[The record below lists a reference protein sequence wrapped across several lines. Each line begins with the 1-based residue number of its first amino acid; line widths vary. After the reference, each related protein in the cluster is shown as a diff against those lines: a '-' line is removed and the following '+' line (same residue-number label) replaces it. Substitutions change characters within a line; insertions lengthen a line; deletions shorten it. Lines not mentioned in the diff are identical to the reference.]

1 MFENLRGKLAAS
13 ARNRLRAQHEAELR
27 RPGKFLNRAWVD
39 RWKQSADVLAGIGDL
54 GSIPVLAEA
63 ALQSFNTDLD
73 RLHLDGILDAI
84 LVIAPNG
91 GRATEFLVAFIDTGS
106 RRLPE
111 LDGLEFSRLR
121 RAIQVLGVLGSRLG
135 AQESDD
141 LARKVIEEL
150 ELVESLEFPYLPHS
164 KLERN
169 REVQR
174 DLIHSLGTIAGAV
187 SLQYLQIQIVDPWH
201 TDAAKDAL
209 RELAEVDNLPALLA
223 AYEDKNSKLAA
234 TWIQTSEGTADA
246 TNRTVVQTMQRILE
260 RDASRLSMEDL
271 WKLSSLKDRTK
282 QEVAAIHRDM
292 GTDEVSDID
301 YRTVTTVS
309 CAAVR
314 RLASAEVRRRAG

>member
-39 RWKQSADVLAGIGDL
+39 RWKQSADVLAGIGDPA
-54 GSIPVLAEA
+54 SIPVLIEA
-63 ALQSFNTDLD
+63 ALVDFPTDLD

-84 LVIAPNG
+84 LVIAPGG
-91 GRATEFLVAFIDTGS
+91 GRATEFLVTFIET
-106 RRLPE
+106 RLPE
-111 LDGLEFSRLR
+111 LEHEIFRLR

-174 DLIHSLGTIAGAV
+174 DLIHSLGTIGGAV

-223 AYEDKNSKLAA
+223 AYEDENSKLAA

-282 QEVAAIHRDM
+282 QEVAAIHRDS

-314 RLASAEVRRRAG
+314 QLASAEARRRAG

>member
-39 RWKQSADVLAGIGDL
+39 RWKQSADVLAGIGDPA
-54 GSIPVLAEA
+54 SIPVLIEA
-63 ALQSFNTDLD
+63 ALVSFPDLD

-84 LVIAPNG
+84 LVIAPGG
-91 GRATEFLVAFIDTGS
+91 GRATEFLVTFIET
-106 RRLPE
+106 E
-111 LDGLEFSRLR
+111 LRKAEFSGLH

-174 DLIHSLGTIAGAV
+174 DLIHSLGTIGGAV

-314 RLASAEVRRRAG
+314 QLASAEVRRRAG

>member
-39 RWKQSADVLAGIGDL
+39 RWKQSADVLAGIGDPA
-54 GSIPVLAEA
+54 SIPVLIEA
-63 ALQSFNTDLD
+63 ALVDFPTDLD

-84 LVIAPNG
+84 LVIAPGG
-91 GRATEFLVAFIDTGS
+91 GRATEFLVTFIET
-106 RRLPE
+106 RLPE
-111 LDGLEFSRLR
+111 LEHEIFRLR

-141 LARKVIEEL
+141 LARTVIAEL
-150 ELVESLEFPYLPHS
+150 ELVESLEFPDRPTR
-164 KLERN
+164 KKERN
-169 REVQR
+169 DVQR
-174 DLIHSLGTIAGAV
+174 DLIHSLGTTGGAV
-187 SLQYLQIQIVDPWH
+187 SLQYLQIQIVDGKH

-223 AYEDKNSKLAA
+223 AYEDENSKLAA

-282 QEVAAIHRDM
+282 QEVAAIHRDS

-314 RLASAEVRRRAG
+314 QLASAEARRRAG

>member
-39 RWKQSADVLAGIGDL
+39 RWKQSADVLAGIGDPA
-54 GSIPVLAEA
+54 SIPVLIEA
-63 ALQSFNTDLD
+63 ALVDFPDLD

-84 LVIAPNG
+84 LVIDPGG
-91 GRATEFLVAFIDTGS
+91 GRATEFLVTFIE

-111 LDGLEFSRLR
+111 LDGLEFRLR

-141 LARKVIEEL
+141 LARTVIAEL

-164 KLERN
+164 KLEWN

-174 DLIHSLGTIAGAV
+174 DLIHSLGTIGGAV
-187 SLQYLQIQIVDPWH
+187 SLQYLQIQIVDWKH

-223 AYEDKNSKLAA
+223 AYEDENSKLAA
-234 TWIQTSEGTADA
+234 TAVQTREGTADA

-260 RDASRLSMEDL
+260 RDASLLSMEDL
-271 WKLSSLKDRTK
+271 RKLWSLKDRTK
-282 QEVAAIHRDM
+282 QEVAAIYRDS

-314 RLASAEVRRRAG
+314 QLASAEARRRAG

>member
-39 RWKQSADVLAGIGDL
+39 RWKQSADVLAGIGDPA
-54 GSIPVLAEA
+54 SIPVLIEA
-63 ALQSFNTDLD
+63 ALVDFPTDLD

-84 LVIAPNG
+84 LVIAPGG
-91 GRATEFLVAFIDTGS
+91 GRATEFLVTFIET
-106 RRLPE
+106 RLPE
-111 LDGLEFSRLR
+111 LEHEIFRLR

-141 LARKVIEEL
+141 LARTVIAEL

-174 DLIHSLGTIAGAV
+174 DLIHSLGTIGGAV

-223 AYEDKNSKLAA
+223 AYEDENSKLAA
-234 TWIQTSEGTADA
+234 TVSYTRVGTADA

-282 QEVAAIHRDM
+282 QEVAAIHRDS

-314 RLASAEVRRRAG
+314 QLASAEVRRRAG

>member
-39 RWKQSADVLAGIGDL
+39 RWKQSADVLAGIGDPA
-54 GSIPVLAEA
+54 SIPVLIEA
-63 ALQSFNTDLD
+63 ALVDFPTDLD

-84 LVIAPNG
+84 LVIAPGG
-91 GRATEFLVAFIDTGS
+91 GRATEFLVTFIET
-106 RRLPE
+106 RLPE
-111 LDGLEFSRLR
+111 LEHEIFRLR

-174 DLIHSLGTIAGAV
+174 DLIHSLGTTGGAV
-187 SLQYLQIQIVDPWH
+187 SLQYLQIQIVDGKH

-223 AYEDKNSKLAA
+223 AYEDENSKLAA

-282 QEVAAIHRDM
+282 QEVAAIHRDS

-314 RLASAEVRRRAG
+314 QLASAEARRRAG

>member
-1 MFENLRGKLAAS
+1 MFEHLRGKLAAS

-39 RWKQSADVLAGIGDL
+39 RWKQSADVLAGIGDPA
-54 GSIPVLAEA
+54 SIPVLIEA
-63 ALQSFNTDLD
+63 ALVSFGSDLD

-84 LVIAPNG
+84 LVIAPGG
-91 GRATEFLVAFIDTGS
+91 GRATEFLVTFIETKL
-106 RRLPE
+106 RKA
-111 LDGLEFSRLR
+111 EFSRLH

-174 DLIHSLGTIAGAV
+174 DLIHSLGTIGGAV

-260 RDASRLSMEDL
+260 RDASLLSMEDL
-271 WKLSSLKDRTK
+271 WKLSSLKDRMK
-282 QEVAAIHRDM
+282 QEVAAIHRDS

-314 RLASAEVRRRAG
+314 QLASAEVRRRAG

>member
-39 RWKQSADVLAGIGDL
+39 RWKQSADVLAGIGDPA
-54 GSIPVLAEA
+54 SIPVLIEA
-63 ALQSFNTDLD
+63 ALVDFPDLD

-84 LVIAPNG
+84 LVIDPGG
-91 GRATEFLVAFIDTGS
+91 GRATEFLVTFIE

-111 LDGLEFSRLR
+111 LDGLEFRLR

-141 LARKVIEEL
+141 LARTVIAEL

-164 KLERN
+164 KLEWN

-174 DLIHSLGTIAGAV
+174 DLIHSLGTIGGAV
-187 SLQYLQIQIVDPWH
+187 SLQYLQIQIVDWKH

-314 RLASAEVRRRAG
+314 QLASAEARRRAG

>member
-39 RWKQSADVLAGIGDL
+39 RWKQSADVLAGIGDPA
-54 GSIPVLAEA
+54 SIPVLVEA
-63 ALQSFNTDLD
+63 ALVSFPDLD

-84 LVIAPNG
+84 LVIDPGG
-91 GRATEFLVAFIDTGS
+91 GRATEFLVTFIETDS

-111 LDGLEFSRLR
+111 LGGLEFSRLR

-141 LARKVIEEL
+141 LARTVIAEL
-150 ELVESLEFPYLPHS
+150 ELVESLEFPDRPTR
-164 KLERN
+164 KKERN
-169 REVQR
+169 DVQR
-174 DLIHSLGTIAGAV
+174 DLIHSLGTTGGAV
-187 SLQYLQIQIVDPWH
+187 SLQYLQIQIVDGKH

-209 RELAEVDNLPALLA
+209 RELAEVDNLPALIA
-223 AYEDKNSKLAA
+223 AYEDENSKLAA
-234 TWIQTSEGTADA
+234 TVSYTRVGTADA

-271 WKLSSLKDRTK
+271 GKLWSLKDRTR
-282 QEVAAIHRDM
+282 QEVAAIHRDS

-314 RLASAEVRRRAG
+314 QLVSAEVRRRAG

>member
-39 RWKQSADVLAGIGDL
+39 RWKQSADVLAGIGDPA
-54 GSIPVLAEA
+54 SIPVLIEA
-63 ALQSFNTDLD
+63 ALVDFPDRDRPHLD

-84 LVIAPNG
+84 LVIAPGG
-91 GRATEFLVAFIDTGS
+91 GRATEFLVTFIET
-106 RRLPE
+106 RLPE
-111 LDGLEFSRLR
+111 LEHEFFRLR

-141 LARKVIEEL
+141 LARTVIAEL

-174 DLIHSLGTIAGAV
+174 DLIHSLGTTGGAV
-187 SLQYLQIQIVDPWH
+187 SLQYLQIQIVDGKH

-314 RLASAEVRRRAG
+314 QLASAEVRRRAG